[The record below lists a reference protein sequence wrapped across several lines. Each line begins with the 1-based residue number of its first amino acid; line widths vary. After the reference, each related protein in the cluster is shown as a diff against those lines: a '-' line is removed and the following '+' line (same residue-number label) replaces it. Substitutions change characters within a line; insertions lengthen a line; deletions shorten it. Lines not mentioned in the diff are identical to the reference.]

1 MVTDHTGS
9 KEKWNIFAQLVYF
22 FGDNKTTKLSVIK
35 PCTCTIMFSVKYVL
49 SLNQNFCCL
58 LQCMKLGL
66 RDKNTESN
74 QLEHRFSPR
83 AIDQFYLQHTPV
95 NKFMIKQ
102 QNFDDNKFLSDI
114 ENQYRKLPIMSSGLV
129 QLHKGFYIRRAYK

>member
-1 MVTDHTGS
+1 MHNNVFGKICS
-9 KEKWNIFAQLVYF
+9 QL
-22 FGDNKTTKLSVIK
+22 K
-35 PCTCTIMFSVKYVL
+35 PEFR
-49 SLNQNFCCL
+49 CL

-83 AIDQFYLQHTPV
+83 AIDQFYLQRTLV

-102 QNFDDNKFLSDI
+102 QNFDDKKFLSDI
-114 ENQYRKLPIMSSGLV
+114 ENQYLKLPIMSSGLV